1 MEGGQPRVLE
11 NAEGDRT
18 TPSTVGILE
27 DGTRVVGAPAKRQ
40 VCYIPRI
47 LIGLA
52 RDSSLRDA
60 LGLPAEALARPRNS
74 PGLRGFK
81 Y

>member
-27 DGTRVVGAPAKRQ
+27 DGGRVVGAPAKRQ
-40 VCYIPRI
+40 VRLRPFS
-47 LIGLA
+47 LEFFLA
-52 RDSSLRDA
+52 QSR
-60 LGLPAEALARPRNS
+60 
-74 PGLRGFK
+74 
-81 Y
+81 